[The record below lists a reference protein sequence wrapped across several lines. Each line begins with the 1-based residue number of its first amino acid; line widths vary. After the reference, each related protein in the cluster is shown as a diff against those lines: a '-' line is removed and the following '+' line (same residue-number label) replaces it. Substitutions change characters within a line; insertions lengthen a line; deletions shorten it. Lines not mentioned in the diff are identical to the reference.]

1 MDYMDYMTIG
11 AVIGTGFSV
20 SVTFALFLRGYKP
33 KICVVPLLIMALIL
47 CLLLGLSAYQLD
59 AGQKNNKTIKNTIS
73 ANYNNTVNNHNNNE
87 QSIVSD
93 SSKNHKMG
101 LNYVVIDIIFGVIL
115 TFFVGIGR
123 YKAYYNGTSDRWIDH
138 WIPQTIISGLII
150 ISILVGLGI
159 IDDTNMRIEKSI
171 KNTITANYDDV
182 LNYHNEDD
190 NKTFASG
197 DSRYTFDYD
206 KKTKTLI
213 VFTGSKVDAVFVNGV
228 KKDNK

>member
-1 MDYMDYMTIG
+1 MDYITIG
-11 AVIGTGFSV
+11 AYIGTGFAV
-20 SVTFALFLRGYKP
+20 FVTFILFLRGYAP
-33 KICVVPLLIMALIL
+33 KICVAPLLIIALIL

-59 AGQKNNKTIKNTIS
+59 AGQKNNKTIKTTIS
-73 ANYNNTVNNHNNNE
+73 ANYDNAVNHHNNNE
-87 QSIVSD
+87 QSFVSD

-115 TFFVGIGR
+115 TFFVGVGF
-123 YKAYYNGTSDRWIDH
+123 YKAYYNGTSDHWINH

-150 ISILVGLGI
+150 ISISVGLGI

-213 VFTGSKVDAVFVNGV
+213 VFTGSKIDAVFVDGV
-228 KKDNK
+228 KQKGEK

>member
-1 MDYMDYMTIG
+1 MYDDMTIVHWIPQTIIAG
-11 AVIGTGFSV
+11 VIVISLVARVGIVEYNDTKVEKSIEN
-20 SVTFALFLRGYKP
+20 TITANYDN
-33 KICVVPLLIMALIL
+33 ITN
-47 CLLLGLSAYQLD
+47 YHND
-59 AGQKNNKTIKNTIS
+59 ENNKTFISSNSKYTFEYNENTKMLVVRKKEKN
-73 ANYNNTVNNHNNNE
+73 
-87 QSIVSD
+87 
-93 SSKNHKMG
+93 KMG

-115 TFFVGIGR
+115 TFFVGVGC
-123 YKAYYNGTSDRWIDH
+123 YKAYYNGTSDHWIDH

-150 ISILVGLGI
+150 ISISVGLGI

-206 KKTKTLI
+206 KK
-213 VFTGSKVDAVFVNGV
+213 N
-228 KKDNK
+228 

>member
-1 MDYMDYMTIG
+1 MMNLSFVIIG
-11 AVIGTGFSV
+11 IIS
-20 SVTFALFLRGYKP
+20 
-33 KICVVPLLIMALIL
+33 
-47 CLLLGLSAYQLD
+47 GL
-59 AGQKNNKTIKNTIS
+59 
-73 ANYNNTVNNHNNNE
+73 
-87 QSIVSD
+87 
-93 SSKNHKMG
+93 
-101 LNYVVIDIIFGVIL
+101 IL
-115 TFFVGIGR
+115 TFWIGAIWH
-123 YKAYYNGTSDRWIDH
+123 KSYNNLMRNH

-150 ISILVGLGI
+150 IPLLACIGK

-213 VFTGSKVDAVFVNGV
+213 VFTGSKIDAVFVDGV
-228 KKDNK
+228 KQKTNN

>member
-1 MDYMDYMTIG
+1 MMNLSFVIIG
-11 AVIGTGFSV
+11 IIS
-20 SVTFALFLRGYKP
+20 
-33 KICVVPLLIMALIL
+33 
-47 CLLLGLSAYQLD
+47 GL
-59 AGQKNNKTIKNTIS
+59 
-73 ANYNNTVNNHNNNE
+73 
-87 QSIVSD
+87 
-93 SSKNHKMG
+93 
-101 LNYVVIDIIFGVIL
+101 IL
-115 TFFVGIGR
+115 TFWIGAIWH
-123 YKAYYNGTSDRWIDH
+123 KSYNNLMRNH

-150 ISILVGLGI
+150 ISISVGLGI

-206 KKTKTLI
+206 ENTKTLI
-213 VFTGSKVDAVFVNGV
+213 VFTGSKIDAVFVNGV

>member
-1 MDYMDYMTIG
+1 MNLSFV
-11 AVIGTGFSV
+11 VIGIIS
-20 SVTFALFLRGYKP
+20 
-33 KICVVPLLIMALIL
+33 
-47 CLLLGLSAYQLD
+47 GL
-59 AGQKNNKTIKNTIS
+59 
-73 ANYNNTVNNHNNNE
+73 
-87 QSIVSD
+87 
-93 SSKNHKMG
+93 
-101 LNYVVIDIIFGVIL
+101 IL
-115 TFFVGIGR
+115 TFWIGAIWH
-123 YKAYYNGTSDRWIDH
+123 KSYNNSMRNH

-150 ISILVGLGI
+150 ISISVGLGI

-206 KKTKTLI
+206 ENTKTLI
-213 VFTGSKVDAVFVNGV
+213 VFTGSKIDAVFVNGV